1 MKARGNNL
9 VMKREGHLDQA
20 GDPGRDIQMADIGL
34 HGPERAKLSG
44 VGAQA
49 KRLCQTGDLDR
60 VTQRSCGAVRFHATN
75 GFRIDPGKR
84 VRHGDHVRLAFDAR
98 RPKPTRWDPSLFR
111 AAPLI
116 TAKI

>member
-49 KRLCQTGDLDR
+49 KAFVNPATSMGSPSGVAVPCAS
-60 VTQRSCGAVRFHATN
+60 TQRD
-75 GFRIDPGKR
+75 GFRFDAGKR
-84 VRHGDHVRLAFDAR
+84 VGHGDHFRLAFDAGSAE
-98 RPKPTRWDPSLFR
+98 TDTLGTIVVQ
-111 AAPLI
+111 APRL
-116 TAKI
+116 